1 MALQRLSQTLVRM
14 SGEDAR
20 KLCNDTLT
28 CRFEGLGAG
37 TGRWFALLSPQGKV
51 LVEGLV
57 TVAEDGFW
65 FDLAP
70 ELAADFI
77 KRMRMY
83 RLRAK
88 VEIETMEGFAVLWSA
103 EAEPPVRGEPIAY
116 RDERSERLGTRY
128 IVAAED
134 VPAGLPLAGAGFERA
149 RIEAG
154 VLAEGRD
161 FGANEAFPHDLGMD
175 LLSGVDFKKGCY
187 IGQEVVSR
195 MQHRGTARR
204 RPVIVSGLPDGAA
217 PGAPL
222 LVGEREIGN
231 IGVATDGHAMAVVRL
246 DRVSPELPVT
256 LGGLPVDL
264 RLPDWAGYG
273 FGEGQDP
280 AS

>member
-1 MALQRLSQTLVRM
+1 MALHRLSQALVRI
-14 SGEDAR
+14 SGEDAH

-51 LVEGLV
+51 LIEGLV

-88 VEIETMEGFAVLWSA
+88 AEIEAMEGFAVLWSA

-128 IVAAED
+128 IVPVAE
-134 VPAGLPLAGAGFERA
+134 VPVGLPEAGVELERA
-149 RIEAG
+149 RIAAG
-154 VLAEGRD
+154 ILVEGRD

-175 LLSGVDFKKGCY
+175 LLTGVDFKKGCY

-231 IGVATDGHAMAVVRL
+231 IGTAAEGHAVAVVRL
-246 DRVSPELPVT
+246 DRVGQGQPVT
-256 LGGLPVDL
+256 LGGLPVTL
-264 RLPDWAGYG
+264 KLPDWASYG
-273 FGEGQDP
+273 FGEPP
-280 AS
+280 AGDE